1 MPEYVKEIQHRP
13 LKRKYHDS
21 LMNYIMTQ
29 LPLEHEQII
38 KQFTDRALDEAY
50 ANGLSTKK

>member
-1 MPEYVKEIQHRP
+1 
-13 LKRKYHDS
+13 
-21 LMNYIMTQ
+21 MTQ